1 MVMHQNTVSITDGA
15 MTLNMCSPK
24 RSPILQLDNNVIAPL
39 AFNSPTCKMATGHGL
54 LGTYMCVMAEVVSA
68 KKYRK
73 LALSIVTKYIKN

>member
-15 MTLNMCSPK
+15 MTLSKCSPK
-24 RSPILQLDNNVIAPL
+24 RSPILQLGNNVIAPL

-54 LGTYMCVMAEVVSA
+54 LGMCVMAEVVSD

-73 LALSIVTKYIKN
+73 LALSIVTKYMKN